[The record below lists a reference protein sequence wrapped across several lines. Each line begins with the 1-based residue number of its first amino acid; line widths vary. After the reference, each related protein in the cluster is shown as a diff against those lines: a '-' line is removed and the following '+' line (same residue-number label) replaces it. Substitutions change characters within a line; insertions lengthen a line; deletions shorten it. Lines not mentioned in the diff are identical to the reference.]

1 VSAAQAPLV
10 RRLAAEALGTGLL
23 ATAVVGSGIAAARLS
38 PGDRGL
44 QLFENAAVTA
54 AALAV
59 IILLVG
65 PVSGAHLNPLVS
77 LADWWLGRRDHT
89 GLDLADIAPYAAAQT
104 LGGIAGTILAN
115 LMYDLTPATW
125 STTDRSA
132 AHLWLSE
139 VVATAG
145 LIAVVFALARSGRA
159 ALSAATIGA
168 YIGAYIGAAY
178 FFTASTSFANPAIT
192 IARAFTNTFAGIAP
206 ASVPAYLLAQTVG
219 AVLGLATVRLLYP
232 DLAHTAAAAVVP
244 HDAASPSP
252 RQGPGPPERRTA
264 SRAEASAP
272 ARGPTFGDPDG
283 VDQSRHAS

>member
-23 ATAVVGSGIAAARLS
+23 ATAVVGSGIAAARRS
-38 PGDRGL
+38 PGDTGL

-104 LGGIAGTILAN
+104 LGGIAGAILAN
-115 LMYDLTPATW
+115 LMYDLAPATW

-145 LIAVVFALARSGRA
+145 LIAIVFALARSGRA
-159 ALSAATIGA
+159 ALSAAA
-168 YIGAYIGAAY
+168 IGAYIGAAY

-206 ASVPAYLLAQTVG
+206 GSVPAYLLAQTAG
-219 AVLGLATVRLLYP
+219 ATLGLATVRLLYP
-232 DLAHTAAAAVVP
+232 DLARTAAATAVVP
-244 HDAASPSP
+244 HDTAQPKPAA
-252 RQGPGPPERRTA
+252 G
-264 SRAEASAP
+264 P
-272 ARGPTFGDPDG
+272 ARGRP
-283 VDQSRHAS
+283 SR

>member
-1 VSAAQAPLV
+1 MSATQAPLI

-38 PGDRGL
+38 PTDVGL
-44 QLFENAAVTA
+44 QLFENAAATA

-89 GLDLADIAPYAAAQT
+89 GLDLAHVGPYAAAQT
-104 LGGIAGTILAN
+104 IGGIAGSIVAD
-115 LMYDLTPATW
+115 LMYDLTPVAW
-125 STTDRSA
+125 SHTNRSA
-132 AHLWLSE
+132 GHLWLSE

-145 LIAVVFALARSGRA
+145 LIATIFALARSGRA
-159 ALSAATIGA
+159 ALSAAT
-168 YIGAYIGAAY
+168 IGAYIGAAY

-192 IARAFTNTFAGIAP
+192 IARAFTDTFAGIAP

-219 AVLGLATVRLLYP
+219 AALGLATVRLLYP
-232 DLAHTAAAAVVP
+232 DLPRTAPAPAVVP
-244 HDAASPSP
+244 HDATRPDPTARSG
-252 RQGPGPPERRTA
+252 RAQGRLP
-264 SRAEASAP
+264 
-272 ARGPTFGDPDG
+272 
-283 VDQSRHAS
+283 H